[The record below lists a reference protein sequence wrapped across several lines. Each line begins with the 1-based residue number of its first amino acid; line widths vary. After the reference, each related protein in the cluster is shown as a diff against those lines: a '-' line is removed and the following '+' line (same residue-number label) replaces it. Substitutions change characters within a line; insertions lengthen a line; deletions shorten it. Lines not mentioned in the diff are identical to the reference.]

1 MRKSLSINI
10 SDLDGHL
17 AIEQLYFLLCECVR
31 NFRYSLLTSIYS
43 DSQVQILIISLVDFA
58 TGR

>member
-1 MRKSLSINI
+1 M
-10 SDLDGHL
+10 DGHL

-31 NFRYSLLTSIYS
+31 NFRYRLLTSIYS